1 MLKIAICDDE
11 EQCKDNIRVA
21 LSHIEEKW
29 KTNIN
34 DKYFSS
40 GKELYENLIENTY
53 DVILLDIL
61 MDDDDEIEVA
71 KKISEM
77 GVNSYIVFISSFQE
91 RWRELFGT
99 KTIDFLDKPVDVD
112 KLEIQL
118 KQVLNLLKSE
128 KDDVFIYK
136 INGVE
141 KFLFFKDIIYFESVN
156 QRVEIVAV
164 KETIAINDT
173 LKNIWNRLKINDNFI
188 MPSRSYIVN
197 LKYTNMINSDSFVIS
212 SHNLEISVGRTM
224 KKEVS
229 KRYLKFIRRV

>member
-1 MLKIAICDDE
+1 MLRIAICDDE
-11 EQCKDNIRVA
+11 EQCKDNIRAA

-29 KTNIN
+29 KATID

-40 GKELYENLIENTY
+40 GKELYENLNENTY

-61 MDDDDEIEVA
+61 MDDGDGIEVA

-77 GVNSYIVFISSFQE
+77 GVNSYIIFISSFQE

-99 KTIDFLDKPVDVD
+99 KTIAFLDKPVDVD
-112 KLEIQL
+112 KLEIHL
-118 KQVLNLLKSE
+118 KEVLDLLKNDKE
-128 KDDVFIYK
+128 DVFTYK

-141 KFLFFKDIIYFESVN
+141 KFLFFNDIVYFESSN
-156 QRVEIVAV
+156 QRIEIITI
-164 KETIAINDT
+164 KETIVINET
-173 LKNIWNRLKINDNFI
+173 LKNIWSRVQINDNFI

-197 LKYTNMINSDSFVIS
+197 LKYTNMINSNSFVITS
-212 SHNLEISVGRTM
+212 SNLEISVGRTM

-229 KRYLKFIRRV
+229 ERYLKFIRRV